1 MDLLHDKKIKTK
13 VDYTDTEAESIVLVK
28 LNYYN
33 K

>member
-1 MDLLHDKKIKTK
+1 MDQQFDKKIKTK
-13 VDYTDTEAESIVLVK
+13 VDYTDTKAESIVLVK